1 MNKGMVY
8 VHLFL
13 IAIAMLIGGF
23 SVWRSGWIKDGENF
37 PNLTVIAMAC
47 IVISQFIL
55 ILSERSKQ
63 KNSKNP

>member
-1 MNKGMVY
+1 
-8 VHLFL
+8 
-13 IAIAMLIGGF
+13 MLIGGF